1 MDPRGFPTSLP
12 EFQKHLQNGDLEAA
26 TKVMDA
32 LLRAQPGDEDLRA
45 RAARLHLALCSAH
58 AAQAKW
64 DEAREDLFRGRALF
78 PRDKTWQA
86 RLTLL
91 ERVKALP
98 KAQQAGW
105 IPLLG

>member
-1 MDPRGFPTSLP
+1 MI
-12 EFQKHLQNGDLEAA
+12 E
-26 TKVMDA
+26 A
-32 LLRAQPGDEDLRA
+32 LLRAQPDDALLRLRA
-45 RAARLHLALCSAH
+45 CRLQLALCTIH

-64 DEAREDLFRGRALF
+64 DAAQEDLLRGRALQ
-78 PRDKTWQA
+78 PGDKSWQI
-86 RLTLL
+86 RLQLL